1 MAFFSFRIPLGSR
14 SRGPSITIH
23 QHIRS
28 GSSCSGCGCLIILVA
43 GFFIWLAVRDKPTQ
57 KLQPSPSMQTKPTAA
72 QIATD
77 PQAKSN
83 IIAPLPPATRKPVE
97 DVRKSPPPEHYEKM
111 LVIEKAKEYASPKL
125 KNPATFTVTEV
136 IHYTHAAGDFY
147 LVRFTA
153 DGRNLRVGVTIA
165 DDGTIS
171 IIDKAKLPALLESS
185 KPADK

>member
-28 GSSCSGCGCLIILVA
+28 GSSCSGCGCLIILAA
-43 GFFIWLAVRDKPTQ
+43 GFFIWLAVREKPTQ
-57 KLQPSPSMQTKPTAA
+57 KPQPSPSMQAKPTAA

-83 IIAPLPPATRKPVE
+83 FIASLPPATRKFVE
-97 DVRKSPPPEHYEKM
+97 DVRNAPPPEHYEK
-111 LVIEKAKEYASPKL
+111 LLIVEKAKEYVSPKL
-125 KNPATFTVTEV
+125 KDPKTFELKEV
-136 IHYTHAAGDFY
+136 EHRQHETGDFHV
-147 LVRFTA
+147 VRFTA
-153 DGRNLRVGVTIA
+153 DGRKLRVGVRIA

-171 IIDKAKLPALLESS
+171 IIDKTKLPALLKSS
-185 KPADK
+185 KPAAK